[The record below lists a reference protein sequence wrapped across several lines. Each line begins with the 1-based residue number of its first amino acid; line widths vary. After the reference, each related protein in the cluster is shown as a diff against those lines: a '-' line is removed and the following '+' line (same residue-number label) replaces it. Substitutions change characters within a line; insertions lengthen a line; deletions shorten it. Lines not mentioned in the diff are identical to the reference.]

1 LTNREGYLIEKP
13 INLGYNSIYINEDFD
28 MELYKQ
34 QKLVK
39 KAKKMA
45 RNKAMDEGFSKKQA
59 SALVKRAV
67 KNIKSK

>member
-1 LTNREGYLIEKP
+1 MSDLEH
-13 INLGYNSIYINEDFD
+13 
-28 MELYKQ
+28 YKQ

-59 SALVKRAV
+59 TALVKRAV

>member
-1 LTNREGYLIEKP
+1 MSD
-13 INLGYNSIYINEDFD
+13 NLE
-28 MELYKQ
+28 MYKQ

-45 RNKAMDEGFSKKQA
+45 RNKAMEQGFSKKQA